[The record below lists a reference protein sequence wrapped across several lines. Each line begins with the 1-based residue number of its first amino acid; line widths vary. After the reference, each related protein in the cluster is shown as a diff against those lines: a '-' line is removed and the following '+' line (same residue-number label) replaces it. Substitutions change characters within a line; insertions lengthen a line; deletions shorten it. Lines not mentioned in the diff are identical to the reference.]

1 MLNRQK
7 RLLIITESI
16 KDINGLSS
24 ELARRGFTCSVAHAQ
39 NGVMEQI
46 AAENPDLV
54 LLAVNGRPTD
64 SGLWEL
70 LRRIKQARP
79 LLIIA
84 LVNKEDLD
92 NLDVNLRSVDDFLIA
107 PGDSNELVLRVKRLL
122 GNIGSADSRELIEC
136 GDLAIDL
143 ARCEVTLKGRLVALT
158 FKEYELLRFLASH
171 PGRVY
176 TRDALLSKVWGYDYF
191 GGDRTV
197 DVHIRRLRSKIE
209 DASHTFIET
218 VRNIGYRFRCH
229 S

>member
-1 MLNRQK
+1 MNRQK
-7 RLLIITESI
+7 RLLIITEAG
-16 KDINGLSS
+16 KDLNGRYA
-24 ELARRGFTCSVAHAQ
+24 ELTRRGFACSVAHGQ
-39 NGVMEQI
+39 NGVVAQI

-54 LLAVNGRPTD
+54 LLEINGRPAD

-70 LRRIKQARP
+70 PRRIKQARP
-79 LLIIA
+79 LPIIA
-84 LVNKEDLD
+84 LVNQEDLD

-107 PGDSNELVLRVKRLL
+107 PGDLNELVLRAKRLL
-122 GNIGSADSRELIEC
+122 ASTGGADSRELIEC
-136 GDLAIDL
+136 GDLVLDL
-143 ARCEVTLKGRLVALT
+143 ARCEVALNGRPVALT

-229 S
+229 R